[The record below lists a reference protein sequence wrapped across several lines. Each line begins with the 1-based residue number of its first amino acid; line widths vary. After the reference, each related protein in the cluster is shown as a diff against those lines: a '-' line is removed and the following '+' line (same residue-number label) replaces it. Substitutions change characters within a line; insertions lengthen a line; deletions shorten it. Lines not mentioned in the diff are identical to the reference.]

1 MYEALMYSKSNHKIY
16 SFVLL
21 LKFPLDLGMET
32 IRELDREKMKTIKE
46 LGSGNFGQVCKAFY
60 EPRQA
65 EVAVKSLKGTFT
77 LFLYDMEKGFR

>member
-1 MYEALMYSKSNHKIY
+1 MYSKSNHKIY

-21 LKFPLDLGMET
+21 LKFSLDFGMET
-32 IRELDREKMKTIKE
+32 IGELDREKMKTIKD
-46 LGSGNFGQVCKAFY
+46 LGSGNFGRVWKAFY
-60 EPRQA
+60 EPRKA